1 MSKQA
6 VVGILA
12 HVDAGKTTLAEA
24 MLFNAGRIRKR
35 GRVDDGDSHLD
46 TNTIERERGITI
58 FSSQAVFDHGG
69 TRVMLVDA
77 PGHVDFSAEA
87 ERTLRALDYAIL
99 VVGANDGVQGH
110 TETLWRLLARYDI
123 PTFIYI
129 NQIDLEHPGRDVLLA
144 QLGQRLSEGCLD
156 ANELLAGGAVQEV
169 AAALDEAARAK
180 GETLRGLVNERLK
193 KLGPGKGLLFAIDEA
208 QSASIEEL
216 AALAVLYQQVLGDQD
231 ATGLPD
237 SDQRGLALVFA
248 GLPSMVDDLLEE
260 PSVTFLR
267 RAQQR
272 TLGAI
277 SLPKVRDS
285 YIQTVKDAG
294 LYADAET
301 ADLAAHK
308 SMGHPYMVQL
318 VGYYMWRSAV
328 RRGSQVIERRDV
340 EDGHVDAVSEFYEA
354 VDAPL
359 YYGLRSPQRLFI
371 EAMAVDEDKPTR
383 MADIIE
389 RCDRT
394 QSWASKYRASLIRER
409 VIEAAGY
416 GLVRFPVP
424 MLGAYIRDR
433 VLWHE

>member
-1 MSKQA
+1 MNPNPFKPTAGKRPPILIGRESVIEDFEEGLDNGAGAPGRLMLITGNRGCGKTVLLRELQRLANERGWA
-6 VVGILA
+6 VVSDSASLGLCDRLA
-12 HVDAGKTTLAEA
+12 DALRSNKPVVTSMELGPS
-24 MLFNAGRIRKR
+24 FGRMS
-35 GRVDDGDSHLD
+35 V
-46 TNTIERERGITI
+46 
-58 FSSQAVFDHGG
+58 
-69 TRVMLVDA
+69 
-77 PGHVDFSAEA
+77 
-87 ERTLRALDYAIL
+87 
-99 VVGANDGVQGH
+99 
-110 TETLWRLLARYDI
+110 
-123 PTFIYI
+123 
-129 NQIDLEHPGRDVLLA
+129 
-144 QLGQRLSEGCLD
+144 
-156 ANELLAGGAVQEV
+156 
-169 AAALDEAARAK
+169 EAARAK

-193 KLGPGKGLLFAIDEA
+193 RLGPGKGILFAIDEA

-231 ATGLPD
+231 ATGL
-237 SDQRGLALVFA
+237 
-248 GLPSMVDDLLEE
+248 

-294 LYADAET
+294 LYVDAET
-301 ADLAAHK
+301 ADLAARK

-328 RRGSQVIERRDV
+328 RRGSQVIEVCDV
-340 EDGHVDAVSEFYEA
+340 EAGHTDAVSEFYEA

-371 EAMAVDEDKPTR
+371 EAMAADEGKPTR

-416 GLVRFPVP
+416 GLVRFTVP